1 MISLIEKL
9 MGVDTLTDQ
18 VIAMDLLMSAKAGI
32 QMYAVAA
39 TEAATPEVKAT
50 FVKHLHEAIDTHAQ
64 ITDYMVERGFYH
76 PYQVGEQLHLDRQT
90 VQTAL
95 RIPGAG
101 SPS

>member
-1 MISLIEKL
+1 VIPLIEKL

-64 ITDYMVERGFYH
+64 IIDYMMERGFYH
-76 PYQVGEQLHLDRQT
+76 PYHVGEQLHLDRKT

-95 RIPGAG
+95 NIP
-101 SPS
+101 S